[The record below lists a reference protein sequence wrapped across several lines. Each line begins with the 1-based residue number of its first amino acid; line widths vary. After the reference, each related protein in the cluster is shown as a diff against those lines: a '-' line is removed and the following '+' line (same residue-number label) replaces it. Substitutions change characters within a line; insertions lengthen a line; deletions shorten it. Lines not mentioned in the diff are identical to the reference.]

1 MALQAKQAN
10 GYHSLMISLE
20 ECAYQDLLKQQ
31 RAQAEKIALLET
43 EVQWY
48 REQLGLAKKRLY
60 GSKSEASP
68 LTQEAMLFNEAEAC
82 SSAKLPDPE
91 TEVITYTR
99 RKGSAQREQ
108 QLESLPVEEIEYAL
122 SEEEQI
128 CPECAGPL
136 HKMGVDV
143 SQEIK
148 IIPASVILVKHN
160 RSKYSCRH
168 CERHEIKTPILTAP
182 MPKTAFPNSLASP
195 SAVAYIMSQ
204 KFVESLPLYRQE
216 ASLRRLGFELS
227 RQTMANW
234 MLAGADW
241 LEQITRRMKAK
252 LLAQDILHADET
264 PLQVLK
270 EEGRRAQQSSYL
282 WLYRSG
288 RDGPPIILYEYQ
300 QTREGE
306 HPRNFLTG
314 YAGFLHVDGYQSY
327 EALPGVILIGCWA
340 HARRYF
346 VEAVDV
352 LSPMAKKKGGTAAH
366 QGLEYCNKIFAIERD
381 LQQLTPEERF
391 AGRGTRSQPVLE
403 QFHAWL
409 EEMAIAVLPKSPTA
423 KAIGYCLNQW
433 SKLTN
438 FLLDGRLEISNN
450 RAERSIKPF
459 VIGRKNWL
467 FANTPRGADASATI
481 YSLVETAK
489 ENGINPLAYLT
500 YLFERLPSIN
510 WKDPE
515 ALDALLP
522 WTDCIQNRF
531 RVPNNTQSA

>member
-1 MALQAKQAN
+1 
-10 GYHSLMISLE
+10 MISLE
-20 ECAYQDLLKQQ
+20 ESAYQDLLKQQ

-60 GSKSEASP
+60 GPKSEASP
-68 LTQEAMLFNEAEAC
+68 VAQEAMLFNEAEAC
-82 SSAKLPDPE
+82 SCATVPDPE

-99 RKGSAQREQ
+99 RKGSAKREQ

-122 SEEEQI
+122 AEEERI

-136 HKMGVDV
+136 HQMGVDV

-168 CERHEIKTPILTAP
+168 CNRNEIKTPILTAP
-182 MPKTAFPNSLASP
+182 MPKTAFPNSRASP
-195 SAVAYIMSQ
+195 SAVAYIMSC
-204 KFVESLPLYRQE
+204 KFVEGLPLYRQE
-216 ASLRRLGFELS
+216 ASLQRLGFELS

-252 LLAQDILHADET
+252 LLERDILHADET
-264 PLQVLK
+264 PLQVLH
-270 EEGRRAQQSSYL
+270 EQGRKAQQTSYM

-288 RDGPPIILYEYQ
+288 RDGPPIILYDYQ

-306 HPRNFLTG
+306 HPRHFLKG
-314 YAGFLHVDGYQSY
+314 YAGFLHVDGYQGY
-327 EALPGVILIGCWA
+327 EGLPGVSLVGCWA

-346 VEAVDV
+346 VEAIEV

-366 QGLEYCNKIFAIERD
+366 QGLEYCNKTFAIERD
-381 LQQLTPEERF
+381 LHDLTPQERY
-391 AGRGTRSQPVLE
+391 AGRCTRSELVLE

-409 EEMAIAVLPKSPTA
+409 EEMSMAVLPKSPTG
-423 KAIGYCLNQW
+423 KAVGYCLNQW
-433 SKLTN
+433 SKLTA
-438 FLLDGRLEISNN
+438 FLLDGRLEVSNN

-467 FANTPRGADASATI
+467 FANTPRGAEASATI

-489 ENGINPLAYLT
+489 ENGINPLTYLT
-500 YLFERLPSIN
+500 YLFEKLPNIN
-510 WKDPE
+510 WKDPQ
-515 ALDALLP
+515 ALDLLLP
-522 WTDCIQNRF
+522 WSNPIQAKF
-531 RVPNNTQSA
+531 RLPSPSR